1 MIIPIK
7 TYPIFDPLRSDPRYL
22 ALLRKMNLEP

>member
-1 MIIPIK
+1 MMMAIK
-7 TYPIFDPLRSDPRYL
+7 SYSFFDPLRTEPRYL